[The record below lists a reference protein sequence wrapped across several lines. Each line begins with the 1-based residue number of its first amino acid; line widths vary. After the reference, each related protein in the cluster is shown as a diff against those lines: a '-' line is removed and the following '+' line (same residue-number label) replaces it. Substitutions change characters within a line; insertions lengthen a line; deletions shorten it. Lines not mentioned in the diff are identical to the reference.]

1 MCKKH
6 LIWWYINHHFGCKG
20 TTKNAYT
27 QVFEQKKHLFL
38 GKKCTGGGNGGSG
51 GMTEKLPPQA
61 PLPPCCVNKNG
72 ALIFREKT
80 IRNEFLRTFEEG

>member
-1 MCKKH
+1 MATILGAKVQQKMHIRKYLSKK
-6 LIWWYINHHFGCKG
+6 N
-20 TTKNAYT
+20 
-27 QVFEQKKHLFL
+27 LFL
-38 GKKCTGGGNGGSG
+38 GKKCTGGGNG

-80 IRNEFLRTFEEG
+80 IRNGFLRTFRRAENVCAESPWE

>member
-1 MCKKH
+1 MAVWPPFWVQWYNKKCIYAS
-6 LIWWYINHHFGCKG
+6 IW
-20 TTKNAYT
+20 A
-27 QVFEQKKHLFL
+27 KKHLFL
-38 GKKCTGGGNGGSG
+38 GKKCIGGGSGGSG